1 MDNLE
6 IWKIIKNFPNYEIS
20 NLGNIRNSK
29 NKYIMKPF
37 MNEAGY
43 LRISL
48 YNETIKRK
56 KFYIQR
62 LVAQEFIENIEN
74 KSTVN
79 HINNNPL
86 DNRSSNL
93 EWSTMKEQII
103 HKYKTNNKFEKRS
116 NIKSIWR
123 LNCNTLEKIEKY
135 ESTTQAVKWIKKNN
149 LTKTNNELT
158 LRQSLINVSKGKNK
172 TAYGFKWVY
181 EYNNNQNTIENELW
195 KEIPFEIIKINNYF
209 ISNYGRIRNNKKEIL
224 NLSPHTNR
232 YVFVE
237 INKNSISVHRLVDLV
252 FLPNLNNKEFVN
264 HIDGNKSNNNLD
276 NLEWA
281 TCLENNLHKIKN
293 GLSNTTKKVIQY
305 DINMNK
311 LNEFYSIVDASN
323 QLNLHI
329 STISNCC
336 SEKTKF
342 TRKNKYIFRFG

>member
-1 MDNLE
+1 METE
-6 IWKIIKNFPNYEIS
+6 IWKIITNFPNYEIS
-20 NLGNIRNSK
+20 NLGNIRNSN

-37 MNEAGY
+37 TNEAGY

-48 YNETIKRK
+48 YNDTVKRK

-74 KSTVN
+74 KPTVN
-79 HINNNPL
+79 HINNNTL
-86 DNRSSNL
+86 DNRSCNL
-93 EWSTMKEQII
+93 EWSTMKEQNI
-103 HKYKTNNKFEKRS
+103 HKYKTNNKFEKKS

-123 LNCNTLEKIEKY
+123 LNCDTLEKIEKY
-135 ESTTQAVKWIKKNN
+135 ESTTQAVKWIKENN
-149 LTKTNNELT
+149 LTKTDYELT
-158 LRQSLINVSKGKNK
+158 LRQSLINVSGGKNK
-172 TAYGFKWVY
+172 TAYGFKWSY
-181 EYNNNQNTIENELW
+181 EYISNQNIMDNEIW

-209 ISNYGRIRNNKKEIL
+209 ISDYGRIRNNRGEIL
-224 NLSPHTNR
+224 NLSPNR
-232 YVFVE
+232 HKYIKIS
-237 INKNSISVHRLVDLV
+237 INRNTIGVHRLVALV

-264 HIDGNKSNNNLD
+264 HIDGIKSNNKLD

-323 QLNLHI
+323 QLNLHVA
-329 STISNCC
+329 TISNCC
-336 SEKTKF
+336 SEKTKC
-342 TRKNKYIFRFG
+342 TRRDKYIFRFG